1 MHVHKFKKVMI
12 HMTCHFTES
21 IDTCHN
27 NFLVNTDIDFTK
39 TLLFARLQADILLIT
54 SLFHVN

>member
-1 MHVHKFKKVMI
+1 
-12 HMTCHFTES
+12 MTCHFTES

>member
-1 MHVHKFKKVMI
+1 
-12 HMTCHFTES
+12 MTCQFTES

-27 NFLVNTDIDFTK
+27 NFLVNTDIQRLFKTK
-39 TLLFARLQADILLIT
+39 TLLLARLQADILGIT